1 MNASR
6 LNVVRTPERAV
17 SGLGESTIETL
28 LTLAG
33 VTRRFG
39 GLLAVE
45 DVSFE
50 LMRGELVGLIGPN
63 GAGKTTL
70 FNLITGFTPPSAGE
84 IHWGQQNI
92 TGASVH
98 RIARLGITR
107 TFQNLRVFPN
117 LTVFDNVSVGAIGRY
132 RYSLLDTLLH
142 RGASAKRVTEATW
155 HALEQTHLL
164 PYANELAA
172 NLSYGKRKYLEIARA
187 LAFNPQL
194 LILDEPAAG
203 LNDTE
208 TGELS
213 AFLARL
219 NQQGLTL
226 LLVEHDL
233 NLVMNLCQ
241 RVLVLASGRLLAQ
254 GTPAEILRN
263 RAVQDV
269 YLGGEE
275 AA

>member
-1 MNASR
+1 MH
-6 LNVVRTPERAV
+6 V
-17 SGLGESTIETL
+17 
-28 LTLAG
+28 
-33 VTRRFG
+33 
-39 GLLAVE
+39 
-45 DVSFE
+45 
-50 LMRGELVGLIGPN
+50 
-63 GAGKTTL
+63 
-70 FNLITGFTPPSAGE
+70 
-84 IHWGQQNI
+84 
-92 TGASVH
+92 
-98 RIARLGITR
+98 IARLGITR

-132 RYSLLDTLLH
+132 RYGLLDTLLH
-142 RGASAKRVTEATW
+142 RGQRAKQVSEAAW
-155 HALEQTHLL
+155 RALEQTGLA
-164 PYANELAA
+164 PYANMLAA

-187 LAFNPQL
+187 LAFSPHL

-208 TGELS
+208 TGDLS
-213 AFLARL
+213 AFLGRL
-219 NQQGLTL
+219 NRQGLTL

-254 GTPAEILRN
+254 GTPTEIQNN

-269 YLGGEE
+269 YLGSEE